1 MKNTRRR
8 RKAISADS
16 KQYQAGGSVSLTW
29 RTNATDISIDGVGAV
44 QANGSQIR
52 QQTSSPEW
60 NLESRLIREE
70 KRR

>member
-8 RKAISADS
+8 RKTISADS

-29 RTNATDISIDGVGAV
+29 QTTNATDISIDGVGAV

-60 NLESRLIREE
+60 NLGSHLISRR
-70 KRR
+70 